1 MEAQRLGP
9 DAGARCLVIGGC
21 GGIGRAYVEGL
32 LASSARVAVL
42 DVALSLQKHAVPAG
56 VLAHP
61 VDVTDHAS
69 LNGAVRSVGEA
80 WGGLDVLAYVSGINL
95 GHDRVEAASLEAVR
109 AVIDVNLIGAF
120 AASQAAMPFLRQ
132 SASAVMLFV
141 SSGLSMNAE
150 QGFGAYAA
158 SKGGM
163 NALVKVLAKEGGP
176 TVRVNAIAPG
186 LVETAFLSGGTAA
199 GHASRPAEDFFNER
213 GDKSR
218 GILASI
224 TLGRVAQPADIA
236 EPMLFLTGRASRFMT
251 GQIVHVNGGR
261 FTP

>member
-1 MEAQRLGP
+1 MEAPRLGP
-9 DAGARCLVIGGC
+9 DAGSRCLVIGGC

-42 DVALSLQKHAVPAG
+42 DVAASLQSYAVPAG
-56 VLAHP
+56 VLAYS

-69 LNGAVRSVGEA
+69 LSAAIVSIGEA
-80 WGGLDVLAYVSGINL
+80 WGGLDVMAYVSGINL
-95 GHDRVEAASLEAVR
+95 DHNRVEDVSLDAVR
-109 AVIDVNLIGAF
+109 AVIDVNLIGAI
-120 AASQAAMPFLRQ
+120 AASKAAMPFLRE
-132 SASAVMLFV
+132 SASAAMLFV
-141 SSGLSMNAE
+141 SSGLSMHAE

-163 NALVKVLAKEGGP
+163 NALVKVLAKEGSP
-176 TVRVNAIAPG
+176 TIRVNAIAPG
-186 LVETAFLSGGTAA
+186 LVETAFLAGGTAA
-199 GHASRPAEDFFNER
+199 GHASRTAEDFFDER

-218 GILASI
+218 SILASI
-224 TLGRVAQPADIA
+224 TLGRVAQPDDIA
-236 EPMLFLTGRASRFMT
+236 EPMLFLPGRASRFMT